1 MENVDVKAVIV
12 GAKRLLVVAEL
23 DEFRLAHASWRHEA
37 NVFAIGEHLDELF
50 AHLFP
55 VAKIFRRNIAVDDEW
70 IRDHNALILRQRY
83 ENYSNRITKLYNL
96 YYTICII
103 FKKTIQIIVFQ
114 YDINVQ
120 WYIFVLAIPCCVC
133 TSMR

>member
-103 FKKTIQIIVFQ
+103 FKKNNTNNCFSI
-114 YDINVQ
+114 
-120 WYIFVLAIPCCVC
+120 
-133 TSMR
+133 